1 MGGKPAAMTYYGSA
15 PDNIAGVFQVNL
27 QIPTDL
33 TPGIYDLVIKTGT
46 FTSTAGLTVAV
57 K

>member
-1 MGGKPAAMTYYGSA
+1 VGGKPATVTYYGSA
-15 PDNIAGVFQVNL
+15 PDNIAGLFQVNV
-27 QIPTDL
+27 QIPPDL
-33 TPGIYDLVIKTGT
+33 APGIYDLVVKAGD